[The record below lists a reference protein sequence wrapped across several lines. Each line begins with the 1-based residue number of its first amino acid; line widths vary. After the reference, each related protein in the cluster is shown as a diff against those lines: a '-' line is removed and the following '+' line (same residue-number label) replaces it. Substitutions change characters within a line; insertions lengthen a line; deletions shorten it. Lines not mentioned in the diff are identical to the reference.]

1 MVQLWF
7 IVLLVDWLIMSKV
20 PFKLLGLTPQHKD
33 FLQNYAQEKLGSS
46 SRTKAILYLI
56 EQAMADYKNTN
67 SSSHINDELRKK
79 AIDQRK
85 KFILN
90 HQEKLKNRETEINQA
105 RLANNQN
112 LLKQIYKNR
121 LLVKQKRIQLSLPI
135 YDYEF
140 LEKLALDSDSS
151 IQHYIKVILY
161 DYLYS
166 DRKLLGIEIEA
177 LKKSNYELYKIGVNV
192 NQIAKANNAGD
203 KVNLPIN
210 KLYNFLQSHINIVKN
225 ILNNTTDIY

>member
-1 MVQLWF
+1 M
-7 IVLLVDWLIMSKV
+7 VDWFIMSKV
-20 PFKLLGLTPQHKD
+20 PFKLLGLTTQHKD
-33 FLQNYAQEKLGSS
+33 FLQIYAKENLGSS
-46 SRTKAILYLI
+46 SRTKAILHLI
-56 EQAMADYKNTN
+56 EKAMAEEKDSK
-67 SSSHINDELRKK
+67 SILSINDDLRKK

-90 HQEKLKNRETEINQA
+90 HQEKLRNRENEINKA
-105 RLANNQN
+105 RLVNNQN

-121 LLVKQKRIQLSLPI
+121 LSIKKRRIQLSLPV

-166 DRKLLGIEIEA
+166 DRKLLGTEIEA

-210 KLYNFLQSHINIVKN
+210 KLYNFLQSHINTVKN

>member
-1 MVQLWF
+1 M
-7 IVLLVDWLIMSKV
+7 VDWFIMSKV
-20 PFKLLGLTPQHKD
+20 PFKLLGLTTQHKD
-33 FLQNYAQEKLGSS
+33 FLQIYAKENLGSS
-46 SRTKAILYLI
+46 SRTKAILHLI
-56 EQAMADYKNTN
+56 EKAMAEEKDSK
-67 SSSHINDELRKK
+67 SILSINDDLRKK

-90 HQEKLKNRETEINQA
+90 HQEKLRNRENEINKA
-105 RLANNQN
+105 RLVNNQN

-121 LLVKQKRIQLSLPI
+121 LSIKKRRIQLSLPV

-166 DRKLLGIEIEA
+166 DRKLLGTEIED

-210 KLYNFLQSHINIVKN
+210 KLYNFLQSHINTVKN